1 LHRLS
6 GKGRT
11 GLVKLLELVLF
22 PSFCHIC
29 SVLLE
34 RQGERLVCLDCWENL
49 EPLLAAHCVC
59 CGRFFDGTV
68 DSHVCSACVESP
80 PSFIRHRSAC
90 RYRGVAKEL
99 ILLYKYR
106 RLRALGPDLARFLY
120 AGLNEDAGLWW
131 GADVLIP
138 VPLHPRRQRQRGF
151 NQSELLA
158 GELSNLTGISMHAG
172 LLRKRR
178 DALPQTSLTGE
189 SRRDNLLGAY
199 CVKNGRVLSD
209 QVVILVDD
217 VFTTGSTLQECSR
230 TLLEAG
236 AREVRA
242 VSIAQA

>member
-1 LHRLS
+1 
-6 GKGRT
+6 
-11 GLVKLLELVLF
+11 
-22 PSFCHIC
+22 
-29 SVLLE
+29 
-34 RQGERLVCLDCWENL
+34 
-49 EPLLAAHCVC
+49 
-59 CGRFFDGTV
+59 
-68 DSHVCSACVESP
+68 
-80 PSFIRHRSAC
+80 
-90 RYRGVAKEL
+90 VAKEL

>member
-1 LHRLS
+1 MHRLS

-22 PSFCHIC
+22 PSFCQIC

-34 RQGERLVCLDCWENL
+34 KRGERLVCRDCWGHL
-49 EPLLAAHCVC
+49 QPLLSAHCLC
-59 CGRFFDGTV
+59 CGRFFDGAV
-68 DSHVCSACVESP
+68 GSHLCSACVESP
-80 PSFIRHRSAC
+80 PSFIRHRSVC

-106 RLRALGPDLARFLY
+106 RLRALGPDLAGFLY
-120 AGLNEDAGLWW
+120 AGLKEDTGLWW
-131 GADVLIP
+131 AAEALIP

-151 NQSELLA
+151 NQAEILARELSGLTGLSMLA
-158 GELSNLTGISMHAG
+158 GV
-172 LLRKRR
+172 LRKHR
-178 DALPQTSLTGE
+178 DALPQTLLTGE
-189 SRRDNLLGAY
+189 SRRDNLLGAFY
-199 CVKNGRVLSD
+199 VKNRQALSD
-209 QVVILVDD
+209 KVVILVDD

-230 TLLEAG
+230 TLIEAG